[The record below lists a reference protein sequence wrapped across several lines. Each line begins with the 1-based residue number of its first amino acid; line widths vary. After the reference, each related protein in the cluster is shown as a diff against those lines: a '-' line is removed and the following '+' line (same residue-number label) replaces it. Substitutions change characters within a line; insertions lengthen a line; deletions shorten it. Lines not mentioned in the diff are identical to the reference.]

1 MADKPEQTQVPVT
14 SEKKDPRRVAAW
26 KRLAAISKIAK
37 ERKKKQAESDESS
50 SGSSMITYVGIAIA
64 FITLVITFRMNQREK
79 KALEPEYTP
88 QTVTIEKQPDRST
101 MDTLEWLIKHIIYY
115 NKMSTESKM
124 SKEVYDAVLLTAG
137 AVGISMASKKILKE
151 PLGTPENAKGM
162 LKLAV
167 SVSLSSLLVSYL
179 KEKKYLP
186 DDPFKT

>member
-14 SEKKDPRRVAAW
+14 SEKKKDPRRVAAG

-79 KALEPEYTP
+79 KALEPKYTP

-101 MDTLEWLIKHIIYY
+101 MDTLE
-115 NKMSTESKM
+115 
-124 SKEVYDAVLLTAG
+124 
-137 AVGISMASKKILKE
+137 
-151 PLGTPENAKGM
+151 
-162 LKLAV
+162 
-167 SVSLSSLLVSYL
+167 
-179 KEKKYLP
+179 
-186 DDPFKT
+186 